1 MVNCFYNP
9 LSWMAVAALA
19 VSGMLAFA
27 AFRSRTKP
35 HQAKKWRIYA
45 KRTSLFTGFW
55 LLFCCTPLFAMLL
68 ALDVEEHFPDW
79 TVEQIPEAEAILLFA
94 DLSGEG
100 VEEAIRKVGQL
111 LEAKKSECVSCVAGT
126 PDGIAA
132 ADLAQTNL
140 PPEVLVP
147 YASLDCAATNRIILV
162 SSIWRIEKDY
172 IACKKTFANAVVCPV
187 AYGHLIGNR
196 PCNEMRLAVF
206 LPSLQGARLVAQ
218 TLKKLIAR

>member
-1 MVNCFYNP
+1 MFNCFYNP

-79 TVEQIPEAEAILLFA
+79 KVEQIPEAEAILLFA

-111 LEAKKSECVSCVAGT
+111 LDAKKSECVSCVVGT

-132 ADLAQTNL
+132 ADLVQTNL

-196 PCNEMRLAVF
+196 PCNEMRLADF